1 MTMTTKS
8 SCLFIVMTFA
18 ALLQLG
24 CGGAASPQAASMDG
38 EAETAGAEAPTMTA
52 APGAEAEGG
61 MVDATSIGV
70 SVGEEWREL
79 VANDDSLTST
89 LELGEI
95 DCSSARDLV
104 TSICSLAERVCVIA
118 EDTADGET
126 EERCVDGRSRCE
138 RAQDRTSNRCP

>member
-1 MTMTTKS
+1 
-8 SCLFIVMTFA
+8 
-18 ALLQLG
+18 
-24 CGGAASPQAASMDG
+24 MDGG
-38 EAETAGAEAPTMTA
+38 EAETAGAEAPTM
-52 APGAEAEGG
+52 APSAEAEGG
-61 MVDATSIGV
+61 MVDTTTIGV

-104 TSICSLAERVCVIA
+104 SSICSLAERVCVIA

>member
-1 MTMTTKS
+1 MNMTIKS
-8 SCLFIVMTFA
+8 SCLLIATSFV

-24 CGGAASPQAASMDG
+24 CGGSASPQSMD
-38 EAETAGAEAPTMTA
+38 AQQETAGAEAPSTTMTA
-52 APGAEAEGG
+52 APEAEGG
-61 MVDATSIGV
+61 GMVDSTTIGV

-79 VANDDSLTST
+79 IANDDSLTST

-104 TSICSLAERVCVIA
+104 SSICSLAERVCVIA